1 MKRGWSIALGI
12 VAVVVVA
19 IVVIVVWPAPD
30 PLADAETVYLQLAG
44 VEDEPGGNEAQAGLE
59 IVLGDRDLTIVSDRA
74 AADVALELEDIR
86 VDLAEVE
93 FSFTE
98 GEFRGK
104 ARAECRITDLRTE
117 KTYTMDLIV
126 RVEGGDVSADLVGR
140 KFWQF
145 WK

>member
-44 VEDEPGGNEAQAGLE
+44 VENEPGGNEAQVGLE
-59 IVLGDRDLTIVSDRA
+59 IVLGDRDLTIVSDRS
-74 AADVALELEDIR
+74 AADVALELEDLR

-104 ARAECRITDLRTE
+104 ARAECRITDLRTA

-126 RVEGGDVSADLVGR
+126 RVEGDEVSADLVGR
-140 KFWQF
+140 KFWHF